1 MYSQNDEDGII
12 IEIFN
17 RIGSTNKI
25 FIELD
30 AEMVLK
36 TILIHYYFKIGK
48 DFLDRWK

>member
-1 MYSQNDEDGII
+1 MEKMYLQNDEDGII

-36 TILIHYYFKIGK
+36 IMYSLLFQNRI
-48 DFLDRWK
+48 DFG